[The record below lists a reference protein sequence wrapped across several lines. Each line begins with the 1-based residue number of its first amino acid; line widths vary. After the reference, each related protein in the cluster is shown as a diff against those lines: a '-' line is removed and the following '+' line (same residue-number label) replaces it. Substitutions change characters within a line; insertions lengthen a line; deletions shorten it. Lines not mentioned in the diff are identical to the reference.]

1 MAMAH
6 AIQLAAS
13 ALEKMDTLRHNAG
26 TWGDSPDKAGHV
38 IGQGMMNA
46 VRGGLEADTVAPIRE
61 HKLTRTQKAEWSCSL
76 LLARC

>member
-13 ALEKMDTLRHNAG
+13 ALEKMDTLRHNVG
-26 TWGDSPDKAGHV
+26 TWGASPDEAGHV

-61 HKLTRTQKAEWSCSL
+61 HKLTPHAEGGGSCSL